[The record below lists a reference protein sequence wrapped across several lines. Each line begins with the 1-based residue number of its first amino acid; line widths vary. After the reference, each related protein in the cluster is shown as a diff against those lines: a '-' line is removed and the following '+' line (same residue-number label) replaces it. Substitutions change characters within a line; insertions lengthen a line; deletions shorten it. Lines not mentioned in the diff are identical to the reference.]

1 MEEAK
6 IMEMEEE
13 EDVDMGGCFGVDYDD
28 DESIGISPRAMMF
41 GSSIAARAPGGPPIP
56 GSSAAP

>member
-1 MEEAK
+1 
-6 IMEMEEE
+6 MEMEEE